1 MARRKIC
8 VVTGSRAEYGL
19 LYGLLCG
26 IRRAAD
32 LELQTAVTG
41 MHLSPEFGL
50 TYRVIEQDG
59 FSIDA
64 RVEMLLSSDTAVG
77 TAKSLGLG
85 LLGFADAW
93 ARLRPDVIVVL
104 GDRYEILAAAAAAML
119 ARIPIAHIHGGES
132 TEGAIDESVRHAVT
146 KMAHLHFVAT
156 EPYRRR
162 VIQLGEQP
170 DRVFLVGGLG
180 VDAMQQLELLDREA
194 LQRSLEFTLGRR
206 NLLVTFHPATLE
218 EQTARE
224 QFGALLAALAQ
235 LPDTRCIF
243 TLPNADT
250 ESRVI
255 SHMIEEYVAGH
266 PGGAKAFKSL
276 GQLRYLSCM
285 QHCDGVVG
293 NSSSGLTEAPSL
305 RKGTVNIGDRQRGR
319 LRAASVIDCEPTA
332 AAIGAALQ
340 QLYAPAFQ
348 AQLPG
353 TVNPYGEGG
362 ASERIVATLRAVHL
376 EGILKKRFHDI
387 PFA

>member
-19 LYGLLCG
+19 LYGVLCG
-26 IRRAAD
+26 IRGAAD

-50 TYRVIEQDG
+50 TYKVIEQDG
-59 FSIDA
+59 FRIDA

-93 ARLRPDVIVVL
+93 AQLRPDVIVVL
-104 GDRYEILAAAAAAML
+104 GDRYEILAVAAAAMV

-156 EPYRRR
+156 EQYRRR

-170 DRVFLVGGLG
+170 DRVFMVGGLG
-180 VDAMQQLELLDREA
+180 IDTMQHLELLDKEA

-218 EQTARE
+218 EETAKA
-224 QFGALLAALAQ
+224 QFGELLAALAQ
-235 LPDTRCIF
+235 LRDTRCIF

-255 SHMIEEYVAGH
+255 SHMIEEYVAAH
-266 PGGAKAFKSL
+266 PGIAKAFKSL

-305 RKGTVNIGDRQRGR
+305 RKGTINIGDRQRGR
-319 LRAASVIDCEPTA
+319 VRAASVIDCEPTA
-332 AAIGAALQ
+332 ADIGAALQ
-340 QLYAPAFQ
+340 RLYSPAFQ
-348 AQLPG
+348 AQLAG

-362 ASERIVATLRAVHL
+362 ASERIVATLRTVAL
-376 EGILKKRFHDI
+376 DGILKKRFYDM